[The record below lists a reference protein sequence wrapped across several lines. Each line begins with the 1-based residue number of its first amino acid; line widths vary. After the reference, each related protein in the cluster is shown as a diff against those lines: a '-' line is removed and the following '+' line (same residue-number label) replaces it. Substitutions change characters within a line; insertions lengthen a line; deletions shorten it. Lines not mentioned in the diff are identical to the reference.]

1 MSARVTQLEVRAC
14 AVEEPAS
21 IGELRM
27 TPFGKGEVRQ
37 VDGAKPADVLI
48 DGCSCDLPRHQA
60 PGMDINGRG
69 IRRKPAGVAA
79 TVREVVAQQ
88 R

>member
-1 MSARVTQLEVRAC
+1 MSARGTQLEGRAC
-14 AVEEPAS
+14 AVEEAVS
-21 IGELRM
+21 IGKMRI
-27 TPFGKGEVRQ
+27 TPFDKGEVRQ

-69 IRRKPAGVAA
+69 IQRKPAGVAA